1 MAWSG
6 VPTTYLGAP
15 LECVRNSSRYW
26 TESVKNLKRR
36 ADMLKPNHLSVFGRA
51 TACNIFLVAK
61 LWYVLQV
68 IHCAR
73 GHLQRFHRI
82 FATFIWDSSW
92 EPMRRDNLFRSIE
105 AGGLGLTHLFVR
117 KIVSRFMFLRTSSHP
132 FIRTFLQTHL
142 MDLLP
147 DLVVSSDHVA
157 MPRPFG
163 FLKEVVEAFEFLKVR
178 FSLDYLFT
186 VSRKELYHNL
196 IDSLFPDPLYRSHY
210 PNSTDQDVLKRVRRM
225 RVPPTAKTFFFKLH
239 TNTLPVKP
247 WLRDK
252 GIFVPWSVNCRL
264 CNTPETI
271 EHCFIFCTD
280 AYLFWDVLQ
289 RTIKKDLYINT
300 YSIRFLPVEDP
311 DTFPADF
318 FILLGMHSLWKTRM
332 IDRNA
337 EPPRTTK
344 SNFIETCNHVI
355 SVLDELGE
363 KPRWYWRLEKCLSF
377 PDF

>member
-1 MAWSG
+1 
-6 VPTTYLGAP
+6 
-15 LECVRNSSRYW
+15 
-26 TESVKNLKRR
+26 
-36 ADMLKPNHLSVFGRA
+36 
-51 TACNIFLVAK
+51 
-61 LWYVLQV
+61 
-68 IHCAR
+68 
-73 GHLQRFHRI
+73 
-82 FATFIWDSSW
+82 
-92 EPMRRDNLFRSIE
+92 MRRDNLFRSIE

-196 IDSLFPDPLYRSHY
+196 IDSLFPEPLYRSHY

-289 RTIKKDLYINT
+289 RTIKKDLYINA

-311 DTFPADF
+311 DTFPSDF

-363 KPRWYWRLEKCLSF
+363 KPRWYWRLEKCLLF